1 MLGRKIRLLWTQD
14 GTEVYFRVQVHMDQ
28 SQFAAVGIAVDG
40 SPMIDADFVRI
51 FFNQTSNQFT
61 TEDAFLSKNL
71 NCDFITGG
79 LCADTQHRSK
89 DHVKFMGSTK
99 NLGLAIIDFKR
110 SVIPLDQMD
119 APIPLS
125 GPSQVRISL
134 ISVRNC
140 RRLLIL
146 KMTFFSGYCSHW
158 INEVSQ

>member
-1 MLGRKIRLLWTQD
+1 
-14 GTEVYFRVQVHMDQ
+14 MDQ

-125 GPSQVRISL
+125 GPSQVRISS

-146 KMTFFSGYCSHW
+146 KITFFSGYCSHW
-158 INEVSQ
+158 INEVS